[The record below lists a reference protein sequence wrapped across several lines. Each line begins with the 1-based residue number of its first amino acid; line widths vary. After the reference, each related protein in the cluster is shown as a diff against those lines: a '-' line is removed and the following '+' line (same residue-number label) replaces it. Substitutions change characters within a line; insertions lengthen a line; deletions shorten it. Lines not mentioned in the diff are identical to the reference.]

1 MVLPGRVRQ
10 VPPPRNRPKRIVPR
24 LVSVGRRG
32 IRPADDCDGSGRF
45 DDFMIRRLWLA
56 LHSLDAHLC
65 GRCRN
70 RHIRRRS
77 WLAAVARCNNNGNRR
92 HNQQRNTADSHYL
105 QSIHRASH
113 NPHNAISNGQACAV
127 KLIQNALP
135 LSDLSHIPL
144 FLSIQIALRA
154 CITLPAIISAF

>member
-70 RHIRRRS
+70 GHIRRRRRM
-77 WLAAVARCNNNGNRR
+77 AAVAQGNRSRR
-92 HNQQRNTADSHYL
+92 HNQQRRSADSHYL

-144 FLSIQIALRA
+144 FLSIQIASRA